1 MLDFRYNWS
10 MAEVITGRNPVLEA
24 LRAGRPIQKI
34 QLARNIGRHS
44 TIAEIVHLA
53 QGRGIPLE
61 YVPSEAFRK
70 YSGAVWHQGVI
81 AYPAAKAYHSLED
94 LFRISRERGE
104 PPLYCILDGMED
116 PQNLGAILRTAEASG
131 THGVIIRTRREVGL
145 TAAVARASAGAI
157 EYLPV
162 ARVANI
168 AQTIDK
174 LRKNGVWVIGVD
186 PAGREYYRRADFT
199 VPVAVVVGG
208 EGKGISELVKKR
220 CDYLISIPMRG
231 KISSLNASVAAA
243 LVMYEA
249 LHQRQVG
256 THKAT

>member
-1 MLDFRYNWS
+1 MV
-10 MAEVITGRNPVLEA
+10 EVITGRNPVLEA

-34 QLARNIGRHS
+34 LLARNISRHS
-44 TIAEIVHLA
+44 IIAEIVHLA
-53 QGRGIPLE
+53 QSKGIPVE
-61 YVPSEAFRK
+61 YMPSEAFREYK
-70 YSGAVWHQGVI
+70 VTVRHQGII
-81 AYPAAKAYHSLED
+81 AYTAVKAYHSLED
-94 LFRISRERGE
+94 LFRISREKGE

-131 THGVIIRTRREVGL
+131 THGVIIRTRRAVGL
-145 TAAVARASAGAI
+145 TDAVARASAGAI

-168 AQTIDK
+168 AQTIVRLK
-174 LRKNGVWVIGVD
+174 EKGIWIIGVD
-186 PAGREYYRRADFT
+186 PVGREDYRRADFA
-199 VPVAVVVGG
+199 VPVAIVVGG

-249 LHQRQVG
+249 FHQRQVD
-256 THKAT
+256 THRVN